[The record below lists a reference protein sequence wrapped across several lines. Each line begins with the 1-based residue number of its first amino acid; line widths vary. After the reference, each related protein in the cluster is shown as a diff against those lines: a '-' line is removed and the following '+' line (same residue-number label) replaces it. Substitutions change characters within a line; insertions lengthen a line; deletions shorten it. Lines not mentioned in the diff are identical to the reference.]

1 MNKIILLLILATSL
15 FSCSKNEK
23 TNYDLVIQNVGLFD
37 GLNDKGVINIG
48 INADTIALITKKS
61 IAGDLVIDGT
71 DKYLLPGLINSHVH
85 ITSPKDLEESL
96 NAGIMAVIDLH
107 QSSEDRAATLRSY
120 RDSTGYAYFLSSGF
134 AATLPGGHPTQYGA
148 IETISDSLS
157 AEQWV
162 QNRLNNGADYIK
174 IIRDGAPGPPDFQPI
189 PTLNFEQIE
198 DIIVSAKKHNQLT
211 IAHTASLEETMKI
224 AQLGIDGFAHLW
236 MGIDSATAEQLA
248 FLSDHNIFVI
258 PTAQTQLQ
266 IWETKIEGGPLHIK
280 EYAEQNMASMKR
292 VQREIARLNE
302 AGVTILAGN
311 DPPNFDIVYGKDL
324 FIELDIYSKGGLS
337 NIEILKTVTS
347 NPSKVFGLDEIG
359 IIREGMSVN
368 MLLVE
373 GNPIEDLKYLTN
385 IKHIWKNGEL
395 VK

>member
-1 MNKIILLLILATSL
+1 MKEIILLLILVTSL
-15 FSCSKNEK
+15 FSCSTKEK
-23 TNYDLVIQNVGLFD
+23 VNYDLVIQNVGLFD
-37 GLNDKGVINIG
+37 GLNDKGVVNIG
-48 INADTIALITKKS
+48 INADTISLITKES
-61 IAGDLVIDGT
+61 IVGDSVIDGT
-71 DKYLLPGLINSHVH
+71 NKYLLPGLINSHVH
-85 ITSPKDLEESL
+85 ITSPKDLEQSL

-107 QSSEDRAATLRSY
+107 QSSEERAATLRSY

-148 IETISDSLS
+148 IETISDSLTT
-157 AEQWV
+157 EQWV

-174 IIRDGAPGPPDFQPI
+174 IIRDGAPGPPDFRPI

-211 IAHTASLEETMKI
+211 IAHTASLEETMRI
-224 AQLGIDGFAHLW
+224 AQLGINGFAHLW
-236 MGIDSATAEQLA
+236 MGVDSATAEQLA
-248 FLSDHNIFVI
+248 FLSDNNIFVI

-266 IWETKIEGGPLHIK
+266 IWEIKIEGGPPQIK
-280 EYAEQNMASMKR
+280 EYAKQNMASMKM

-311 DPPNFDIVYGKDL
+311 DPPNFDIGYGNDL

-337 NIEILKTVTS
+337 NIEVLKTVTS
-347 NPSKVFGLDEIG
+347 NPSKVFELDEIG

-368 MLLVE
+368 MVLIE

-385 IKHIWKNGEL
+385 ITHIWKNGEL

>member
-1 MNKIILLLILATSL
+1 MKKIILLSILATSL
-15 FSCSKNEK
+15 FSCSNKERIY
-23 TNYDLVIQNVGLFD
+23 YDLVIQNVGLFD
-37 GLNDKGVINIG
+37 GLNDKGVVNIG
-48 INADTIALITKKS
+48 INADTIALITDK
-61 IAGDLVIDGT
+61 IILGDSVVDGT

-107 QSSEDRAATLRSY
+107 QSSEERAASLRSY

-134 AATLPGGHPTQYGA
+134 AGTLPGGHPTQYGA
-148 IETISDSLS
+148 IETISDSLT

-162 QNRLNNGADYIK
+162 QNRLKNGADYIK
-174 IIRDGAPGPPDFQPI
+174 IIRDGAPSPPDFQPI

-198 DIIVSAKKHNQLT
+198 DIIKSAKGHNQLT
-211 IAHTASLEETMKI
+211 IAHTASLEETIKI

-248 FLSDHNIFVI
+248 FLSDHDIFVI

-266 IWETKIEGGPLHIK
+266 IWETKIEGGPPQIR
-280 EYAEQNMASMKR
+280 EYAEQNLASMKM
-292 VQREIARLNE
+292 VQKEIAKLNE
-302 AGVTILAGN
+302 AGISILAGN
-311 DPPNFDIVYGKDL
+311 DPPNFDIGYGNDL
-324 FIELDIYSKGGLS
+324 FIELDIYRKAGLS
-337 NIEILKTVTS
+337 NIEVLKTVTS
-347 NPSKVFGLDEIG
+347 NPSKVFGIDEIG
-359 IIREGMSVN
+359 IISEGMSVN
-368 MLLVE
+368 MILID

-385 IKHIWKNGEL
+385 VNHIWKNGVL